1 MWLAPL
7 GLDSNLEITA
17 LCTYA
22 EEKKWTK
29 TECNRLIHLKDSQ
42 SMIRKKGI
50 ACQSLEQLLLQWRC
64 LAIDSRLH
72 QAPRVPTVS
81 LVHNCPCT
89 TASLFFPCNYRY
101 LLDLARLSDWISSL
115 SNRPEVVST
124 LQGKKGKKRKDQRF
138 KRWENFVCEM
148 YKPNT
153 FIRLLSKIL
162 FWSRR
167 TVFCNSSF
175 KLEKKIV

>member
-89 TASLFFPCNYRY
+89 TASLSFPCNYRY

-124 LQGKKGKKRKDQRF
+124 LQGKKGKKGKISVLKDER
-138 KRWENFVCEM
+138 
-148 YKPNT
+148 
-153 FIRLLSKIL
+153 IL
-162 FWSRR
+162 FVKCTNQTLTYVFSQKYYFGLVGQYFV
-167 TVFCNSSF
+167 TVPSNL
-175 KLEKKIV
+175 KRK